1 MNPTIKPLVVLTLF
15 VCIAPLALKAES
27 SQPVPACPPSAS
39 PDLTGLWE
47 SPRTSKGGIGQ
58 TLEFR
63 PNGTFVEATVV
74 MVSFRYETAGDRLTI
89 RPASPDPGETTEY
102 SFRVEGDRLIETEK
116 GNPAIEPAIE
126 KERVGKAE
134 TDGPPILGV
143 WSFRPGTRFAAYE
156 KYTRDG
162 RMLFRFPLA
171 STTGCYQV
179 QGDRLTFRNP
189 AGRDVTMSFHQS
201 SGEIVLDNPQGRQP
215 LTYRLVADGPWY
227 DREHPS
233 GSSR

>member
-15 VCIAPLALKAES
+15 ACIAPLALRAES

-39 PDLTGLWE
+39 PDLIGLWE
-47 SPRTSKGGIGQ
+47 SPHTSKGGIGQ

-74 MVSFRYETAGDRLTI
+74 MVSFRYEIAGDRLTV
-89 RPASPDPGETTEY
+89 RPTSPDPGETTEY
-102 SFRVEGDRLIETEK
+102 SFRLEGDRLIETEK
-116 GNPAIEPAIE
+116 GNQTIE

-143 WSFRPGTRFAAYE
+143 WSFSHGTRFAVYE

-162 RMLFRFPLA
+162 RMLFRLPLA

-179 QGDRLTFRNP
+179 QGDRLTLSNP
-189 AGRDVTMSFHQS
+189 AGRDVTTPFHQG
-201 SGEIVLDNPQGRQP
+201 SGELVLDNPQGGQP